1 MAKLIRENI
10 EDQLECLVE
19 INIEFKEM
27 PYNFKC
33 ITKRVLTEGNFLE
46 FYDEKTKQYLV
57 INLEQIIYY
66 TMKEIKNEENH
77 IPHID

>member
-1 MAKLIRENI
+1 MAKLIRQNI
-10 EDQLECLVE
+10 EDQLESLLE
-19 INIEFKEM
+19 INIKFKEM
-27 PYNFKC
+27 AYNFKC
-33 ITKRVLTEGNFLE
+33 ITKRTLTEGNFLK
-46 FYDEKTKQYLV
+46 FYDENIKQYLC

>member
-1 MAKLIRENI
+1 MID
-10 EDQLECLVE
+10 DQLVE

-33 ITKRVLTEGNFLE
+33 ITKRVLTEENFIK
-46 FYDEKTKQYLV
+46 FYDEKTKQFLV

-66 TMKEIKNEENH
+66 TIKKLESEVKE
-77 IPHID
+77 